1 MNSIIIEGFLSPA
14 ADLAQRGADR
24 CGLLKRKRKVYNSQL
39 QQRQVRIAVIGAV
52 LALLRHVVLEY
63 GGGFGIVSVETVED
77 GFDAFGP
84 VGGGVEGYAHGC
96 W

>member
-1 MNSIIIEGFLSPA
+1 MRVVRQSEMFL
-14 ADLAQRGADR
+14 D
-24 CGLLKRKRKVYNSQL
+24 SQL

-63 GGGFGIVSVETVED
+63 ARRFGIVPVETVED

-84 VGGGVEGYAHGC
+84 VGGGVKGYAHGYGD
-96 W
+96 WVALVGEMLTKKRILRV